1 MAFQEYPAPLKPV
14 RRHICLSEVLSSPM
28 QLNAT
33 GVFPSSVQGSA
44 FPLLGFPDPVFV
56 LSDQPEQTPSLF
68 RWCWKGEGVRHGWS
82 NGENTEWGG
91 KVGGAVFTCFSHA
104 RARTASLSCIWAC
117 PYHIC
122 VSHLGSRE
130 EPDPWSP
137 WLEFQLHHFL
147 LWDI

>member
-1 MAFQEYPAPLKPV
+1 
-14 RRHICLSEVLSSPM
+14 M

-33 GVFPSSVQGSA
+33 GLFPSSVQGSA

-91 KVGGAVFTCFSHA
+91 KLGG
-104 RARTASLSCIWAC
+104 LSSPALAM
-117 PYHIC
+117 PEPELPLSP
-122 VSHLGSRE
+122 VSGLVPTTSV
-130 EPDPWSP
+130 
-137 WLEFQLHHFL
+137 
-147 LWDI
+147 